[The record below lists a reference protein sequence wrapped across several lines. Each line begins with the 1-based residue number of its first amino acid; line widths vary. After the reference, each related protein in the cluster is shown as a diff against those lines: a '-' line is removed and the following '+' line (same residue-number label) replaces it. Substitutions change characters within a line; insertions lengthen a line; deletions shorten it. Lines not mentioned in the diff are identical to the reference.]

1 MVVFETEGVGS
12 NPTPESKK
20 CRLCDNPRRKG
31 GNTCKSCHNEYM
43 KSYYKK
49 NKLHSTPAF
58 LKRRQERRDY
68 ILTRKDVPC
77 ADCGIKYPYPV
88 MEFDHLR
95 DKKFNIS
102 SAVNKAASMQALID
116 EISKCEVVCANC
128 HRIRTFERM

>member
-1 MVVFETEGVGS
+1 
-12 NPTPESKK
+12 
-20 CRLCDNPRRKG
+20 
-31 GNTCKSCHNEYM
+31 M